1 MSDGVE
7 DFDTL
12 QINLGYIGSPAGFLL
27 LLVQQQL
34 EVQLSNIL
42 WPRSTCALHVNDACS
57 DRKGS
62 TSQCQLH
69 TLFNRTGRRAGPGYE
84 RGTSTVRTPGPEAI
98 TAFSGSIAK
107 PSFPS
112 IHYTALG
119 PVLHTAGN
127 IASFSRNRPTRGQLE
142 HQIIRPSDH
151 FSNLPTAYSFFFPP
165 DCGRGP
171 LREQQQRQGA

>member
-69 TLFNRTGRRAGPGYE
+69 TLFNRTGRRAGARLRARDKHSKNTRA
-84 RGTSTVRTPGPEAI
+84 RGDYGIQRQHCEAI
-98 TAFSGSIAK
+98 IPIYSLHRIRSCTTYSRQHSEL
-107 PSFPS
+107 FPQPPNKGATRTS
-112 IHYTALG
+112 NHPPFRPLFQ
-119 PVLHTAGN
+119 PP
-127 IASFSRNRPTRGQLE
+127 NRL
-142 HQIIRPSDH
+142 
-151 FSNLPTAYSFFFPP
+151 FFLLPPGLWTWA
-165 DCGRGP
+165 
-171 LREQQQRQGA
+171 A